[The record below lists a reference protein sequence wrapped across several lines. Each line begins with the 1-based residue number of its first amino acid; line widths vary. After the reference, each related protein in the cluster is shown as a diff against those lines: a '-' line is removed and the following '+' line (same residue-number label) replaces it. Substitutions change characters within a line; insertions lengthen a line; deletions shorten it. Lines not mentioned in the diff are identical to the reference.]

1 MARLVQHPEPT
12 ILIARE
18 LQHFSGFLRY
28 EMAHE
33 EETLLSPSVL
43 KDTGD

>member
-1 MARLVQHPEPT
+1 MDRLAQHPKPT
-12 ILIARE
+12 ILITRK
-18 LQHFSGFLRY
+18 LQHFAGFLRY

>member
-1 MARLVQHPEPT
+1 MDRLARRPEPT

-18 LQHFSGFLRY
+18 LQHFAGFLRY